1 MKNFCL
7 ALNLTERGVPVP
19 NFHLMTRPYG
29 PKFLEFIFS
38 LALCCQG
45 ETNEEIE
52 NLSDSTLNI
61 VCEAIQEQNEELK
74 VLRQKTRGAIK
85 ESEADIARLKAKK
98 VESGVKNL
106 AELRSNLELVNDS
119 IGDSLQALESDDNG
133 NLPGDLQA
141 KIINEG
147 DAEELKMNLHQV
159 MQKSTAIL
167 HQMQSQPPETVQTLL
182 LKETQKF
189 QALVDQKES
198 NSKKI
203 QVVLTV

>member
-29 PKFLEFIFS
+29 RKFLEFIFS

-85 ESEADIARLKAKK
+85 ESEAEIARLKAQK
-98 VESGVKNL
+98 VESGVDL
-106 AELRSNLELVNDS
+106 AELRSDLQLVNDS
-119 IGDSLQALESDDNG
+119 IGASLQALES
-133 NLPGDLQA
+133 
-141 KIINEG
+141 I
-147 DAEELKMNLHQV
+147 NLHQV
-159 MQKSTAIL
+159 MQRSTAIL

-189 QALVDQKES
+189 LELVDKKES

-203 QVVLTV
+203 QVVLTE